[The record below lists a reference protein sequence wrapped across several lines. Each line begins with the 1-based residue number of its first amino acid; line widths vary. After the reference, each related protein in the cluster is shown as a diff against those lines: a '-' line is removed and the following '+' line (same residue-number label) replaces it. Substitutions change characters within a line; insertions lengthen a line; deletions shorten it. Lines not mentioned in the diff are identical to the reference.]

1 MTQVNMVR
9 EFMRMFGQETPD
21 KQTMLNNVQ
30 RKFRHDLTDEENV
43 EFRDAETL
51 DKLLDGILDKLYV
64 TFGDA
69 VAAGFTA
76 EDVSRGFAEV
86 HRSNMSK
93 LWTWEEVSKA
103 TFEYGVTVNE
113 IASPHD
119 KRFLVK
125 RADGKVIKS
134 ASYSPVRFNGIIQ

>member
-1 MTQVNMVR
+1 MTQVDMVR

-21 KQTMLNNVQ
+21 KQILPSKNAVSLRDSLFSEESLELTGSKTTTEYFDGVQ
-30 RKFRHDLTDEENV
+30 
-43 EFRDAETL
+43 
-51 DKLLDGILDKLYV
+51 DKLYV

-76 EDVSRGFAEV
+76 EEVSRGFAEV

-103 TFEYGVTVNE
+103 TLEYGVTVNE

-134 ASYSPVRFNGIIQ
+134 PSHSRPNFTGIIK

>member
-1 MTQVNMVR
+1 MVR
-9 EFMRMFGQETPD
+9 EFMQMFGQETPD
-21 KQTMLNNVQ
+21 KQAMLNDGQLV
-30 RKFRHDLTDEENV
+30 FRFNLTKEENQELRDSKTLTDV
-43 EFRDAETL
+43 FDAV
-51 DKLLDGILDKLYV
+51 LDKLYV

-76 EDVSRGFAEV
+76 EDASRGFAEV

-93 LWTWEEVSKA
+93 LWTWEEVSTSKFDHG
-103 TFEYGVTVNE
+103 TTINE
-113 IASPHD
+113 IVSQHD

-134 ASYSPVRFNGIIQ
+134 PSHSRPNFTGIIK

>member
-1 MTQVNMVR
+1 MTQVDMVR

-21 KQTMLNNVQ
+21 KQTMPTEGVLAL
-30 RKFRHDLTDEENV
+30 RWRLTDEENR
-43 EFRDAETL
+43 ELKFSRSTTDYFDAV
-51 DKLLDGILDKLYV
+51 LDKLYV

-76 EDVSRGFAEV
+76 EEVSRGFAEV

-93 LWTWEEVSKA
+93 LWTWEEVSTSKFDHG
-103 TFEYGVTVNE
+103 TTINE
-113 IASPHD
+113 IVSQHD

-134 ASYSPVRFNGIIQ
+134 PSHSRPNFTGIIK